1 MRISTTDAE
10 PTVTTTYETAQLI
23 PRYWDA
29 KTADLRSAVMAEYI
43 VFLTV
48 DFLNRVDGAFSA
60 SPQRPVTRGSASE
73 SHGVESSD
81 RRSERG
87 MRALARS
94 TGVEAA
100 APLGAS
106 VRVAIKP
113 PSVAAAR
120 PHKKRGR
127 GELVRSSAACPSA
140 AAPSPRRSPLGE
152 RNGERDSNHRS
163 CAVDRTPPT
172 GFASQMCGVGVV
184 APHSTQVAGRVL
196 NMLNKAWPRR
206 GALSYRGKRFA
217 ARRCL
222 RARSLP
228 PLQRFKGTYF
238 AETTVITLDSA
249 VSQDH

>member
-1 MRISTTDAE
+1 ME
-10 PTVTTTYETAQLI
+10 
-23 PRYWDA
+23 
-29 KTADLRSAVMAEYI
+29 RSWPA
-43 VFLTV
+43 
-48 DFLNRVDGAFSA
+48 RSG
-60 SPQRPVTRGSASE
+60 PGVTRGSASK

-81 RRSERG
+81 RRSEHG

-127 GELVRSSAACPSA
+127 GELVRSPAACPSA

-196 NMLNKAWPRR
+196 NMLNKACPRR
-206 GALSYRGKRFA
+206 GALSTA
-217 ARRCL
+217 AKASRH
-222 RARSLP
+222 
-228 PLQRFKGTYF
+228 
-238 AETTVITLDSA
+238 DA
-249 VSQDH
+249 VSARALCRRSRDSRERTLLRPP